1 VTPFDQHV
9 ARGGVLRHKVGLRLM
24 GARGNRLEHGAH
36 RVAAMADS
44 GGSAGTRAREEV
56 NREGFL
62 QATSPELRAY
72 RSRGMGTK
80 AVDDVRRGSS

>member
-1 VTPFDQHV
+1 
-9 ARGGVLRHKVGLRLM
+9 
-24 GARGNRLEHGAH
+24 
-36 RVAAMADS
+36 MADS
-44 GGSAGTRAREEV
+44 GGSAGTSAREEV

-80 AVDDVRRGSS
+80 VVDDVRRGSS